1 MSATPR
7 GDLPRNEGRRNFPY
21 GPQGGRHARKSLFNL
36 GSNTYDKY
44 GAARLRG
51 GPDHSRDAAKRVLLT
66 GMTRDELRAVCK
78 AQNVTGYGK
87 MNKAEL
93 VEAAL
98 R

>member
-21 GPQGGRHARKSLFNL
+21 GPQQKHARRSILAA

-44 GAARLRG
+44 GAERLLHARDGVKRVML
-51 GPDHSRDAAKRVLLT
+51 AAK
-66 GMTRDELRAVCK
+66 TRDELRAICK
-78 AQNVTGYGK
+78 AQNVTGYGR
-87 MNKAEL
+87 MTKAEL

-98 R
+98 A

>member
-21 GPQGGRHARKSLFNL
+21 GPTIRHASPSIFAL
-36 GSNTYDKY
+36 GSNTPDKY
-44 GAARLRG
+44 GAERML
-51 GPDHSRDAAKRVLLT
+51 HSRDGAKRVLLE
-66 GMTRDELRAVCK
+66 GMSRDELRSVCK

-87 MNKAEL
+87 MTKAEL